1 MRTSKTLIAG
11 IFLLAS
17 PLAAMAQYPGQY
29 PGPIEADPSYRQ
41 APAEPGPDSGA
52 YGGLR
57 GSFAFN
63 HSVTTYAPPAATALR
78 ASYGNGG
85 GGSVFL
91 GTHLPLNLRL
101 ELEGL
106 YRYQDIS
113 HVGVNGLTSAA
124 SGKSQTG
131 AAMLNLFWDF
141 PVPYDS
147 PIQPFLGMGVGG
159 AYNVADAYDASNTYL
174 RRSKW
179 DLAYSVMAGLSMP
192 LDETSRL
199 TAMYRWMQTR
209 DAGYKCATS
218 GTALSPCLD
227 ANVNSS
233 SVDLGYQMDL

>member
-1 MRTSKTLIAG
+1 MRTSKTLFAG
-11 IFLLAS
+11 LFLLVS
-17 PLAAMAQYPGQY
+17 PIAAMAQYPG
-29 PGPIEADPSYRQ
+29 PIEPDPSYRE
-41 APAEPGPDSGA
+41 APAEPGPDSGTYA
-52 YGGLR
+52 GLR
-57 GSFAFN
+57 GSFAFSHN
-63 HSVTTYAPPAATALR
+63 VTTYAPPAATQLR

-85 GGSVFL
+85 GGSVFV
-91 GTHLPLNLRL
+91 GTRLPLNLRL

-147 PIQPFLGMGVGG
+147 PIQPFVGLGVGG

-174 RRSKW
+174 QRNKW
-179 DLAYSVMAGLSMP
+179 DLAYSVMVGLSMP

-209 DAGYKCATS
+209 DAGYKCATT
-218 GTALSPCLD
+218 GTVLATCLD
-227 ANVNSS
+227 TNVNSS
-233 SVDLGYQMDL
+233 SIDLGYEMDL